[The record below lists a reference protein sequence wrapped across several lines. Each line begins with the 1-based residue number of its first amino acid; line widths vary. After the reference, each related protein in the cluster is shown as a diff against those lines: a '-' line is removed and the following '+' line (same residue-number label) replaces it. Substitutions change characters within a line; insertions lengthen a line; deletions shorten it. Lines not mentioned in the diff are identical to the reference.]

1 MVGEMKKLLVLFILL
16 ISLTVVVAQTSMME
30 ITNYESNILIEKG
43 WIRYIS
49 VDVENTG
56 DTYLNNVDVFVQGEK
71 SGWFEADTNRTVIPP
86 NQSASFLLKLYVPLD
101 EEGGKYSFTLFAT
114 SDELTASE
122 DFTIEIFSSRTEMLL
137 DEIQNFRE
145 KISEIKSGADD
156 AEIRGKNV
164 DSVKVFLS
172 EASPILEAASNDV
185 SNNLLDD
192 ATQKIRDAEVLITK
206 AEYDLSV
213 AATNPIVAQAAP
225 IPLEWI
231 LIIVLSIII
240 ILLFLWFFVL
250 KKSVYIRAP
259 GKIPGLKIKRL
270 IKQEKNRRK
279 PEDDVKS
286 LEEAAS
292 LLEEE
297 YREGLISKESYEEMK
312 SKYEEKIL
320 SIKTQK

>member
-122 DFTIEIFSSRTEMLL
+122 DFTIEIFSSRTL
-137 DEIQNFRE
+137 
-145 KISEIKSGADD
+145 
-156 AEIRGKNV
+156 GK
-164 DSVKVFLS
+164 
-172 EASPILEAASNDV
+172 
-185 SNNLLDD
+185 
-192 ATQKIRDAEVLITK
+192 R
-206 AEYDLSV
+206 
-213 AATNPIVAQAAP
+213 
-225 IPLEWI
+225 
-231 LIIVLSIII
+231 
-240 ILLFLWFFVL
+240 
-250 KKSVYIRAP
+250 
-259 GKIPGLKIKRL
+259 
-270 IKQEKNRRK
+270 
-279 PEDDVKS
+279 
-286 LEEAAS
+286 
-292 LLEEE
+292 
-297 YREGLISKESYEEMK
+297 
-312 SKYEEKIL
+312 
-320 SIKTQK
+320 